1 MATRTTT
8 KKPPAEALAD
18 APPPG
23 RPESLTPDV
32 LADLRRP
39 FTVDAIRFKP
49 QVVKDNAAM
58 ATFYIDARL
67 AAERLNTVVG
77 PEHWEEAYRTL
88 VDGSI
93 MPGHYFPVECTLTVF
108 GITKADVGVYQKN
121 AVDSMAWKSAYSDSL
136 KRAAV
141 KFGIGVYLYGLPN
154 VWAEIKIGRNGKA
167 QGFSPA
173 GETKLRGAYTQML
186 KQLQA
191 RFGDPMDHGDL
202 YDPEHEPETAAVDE
216 APPAEPPPAT
226 PQGDTGEPAE
236 TKRDGRI
243 HVTDK
248 QQIVGLVAL
257 AREAGYSDDEVARAL
272 ANEREANGGN
282 YRKKWLTEQLQE
294 LNADIAA
301 KAAA

>member
-1 MATRTTT
+1 MATRTT
-8 KKPPAEALAD
+8 KKPPAEALAE
-18 APPPG
+18 APAG

-39 FTVDAIRFKP
+39 FTVEAIRFKP
-49 QVVKDNAAM
+49 QVVKDTNAM

-77 PEHWEEAYRTL
+77 PEHWEESYRTL

-121 AVDSMAWKSAYSDSL
+121 AVDSMAWKSAYSDAL

-154 VWAEIKIGRNGKA
+154 VWAEIKVGRNGKA
-167 QGFSPA
+167 QGFSDA
-173 GETKLRGAYTQML
+173 GERKLRGAYTQML
-186 KQLQA
+186 KQLEG
-191 RFGDPMDHGDL
+191 RFGVPMDHGDL
-202 YDPEHEPETAAVDE
+202 YDPEHEPEPVEEVAPAPPAPAD
-216 APPAEPPPAT
+216 PPAEPAV
-226 PQGDTGEPAE
+226 
-236 TKRDGRI
+236 KRDGRI

-248 QQIVGLVAL
+248 AQIVGLVNL
-257 AREAGYSDDEVARAL
+257 AREAGLTNDVIDKVL
-272 ANEREANGGN
+272 ANEREETGGH

-294 LNADIAA
+294 LNAAIAA

>member
-1 MATRTTT
+1 MAARTTT
-8 KKPPAEALAD
+8 KKPPAEALAE
-18 APPPG
+18 APG
-23 RPESLTPDV
+23 RPDALTPDV

-49 QVVKDNAAM
+49 QVVKDSNAM

-77 PEHWEEAYRTL
+77 PEHWEETYRTL

-93 MPGHYFPVECTLTVF
+93 MPGHFFPVECTLTVF
-108 GITKADVGVYQKN
+108 GISKADVGVYQKN
-121 AVDSMAWKSAYSDSL
+121 AVDSMAWKSAYSDAL

-167 QGFSPA
+167 QGFSDA
-173 GETKLRGAYTQML
+173 GERKLRGAYTQIL
-186 KQLQA
+186 KQIEG
-191 RFGDPMDHGDL
+191 RFGVPMDHGDL
-202 YDPEHEPETAAVDE
+202 YDPEHDAPVDE
-216 APPAEPPPAT
+216 SPAEPAPVPAPPADLG
-226 PQGDTGEPAE
+226 QGEPGS
-236 TKRDGRI
+236 TPKRDGRI

-248 QQIVGLVAL
+248 QQIVNLVAL
-257 AREAGYSDDEVARAL
+257 AREAGLANDVIDKVL
-272 ANEREANGGN
+272 ANERAETGGH

-294 LNADIAA
+294 LNAAIGA